1 LIEAKRLSSEVPHEG
16 VVALPEITHEL
27 QVKRLGGLLLKLN
40 FEIAYYRVNCDF
52 LHEVLH
58 RKGFSGMMV
67 HRLMQLVMGGQP
79 VVNVNI

>member
-16 VVALPEITHEL
+16 VVALQEITHKL

-40 FEIAYYRVNCDF
+40 FEKAYYRVNFDF

-58 RKGFSGMMV
+58 RQRILRYDGTSSNAVGY
-67 HRLMQLVMGGQP
+67 GWSTCS
-79 VVNVNI
+79 